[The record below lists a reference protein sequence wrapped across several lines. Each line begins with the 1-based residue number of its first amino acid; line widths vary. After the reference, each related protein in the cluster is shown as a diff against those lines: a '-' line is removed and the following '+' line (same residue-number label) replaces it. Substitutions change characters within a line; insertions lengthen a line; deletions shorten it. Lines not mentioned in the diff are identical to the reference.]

1 MFILLVVVQYL
12 YANNN
17 RSGGFLAIW
26 KQILTIMESV
36 SRCKAGRFIEWLLIL
51 VMKGNVFDRIGCRIK
66 KENI

>member
-26 KQILTIMESV
+26 KQILAIMESV
-36 SRCKAGRFIEWLLIL
+36 SRCKADRVIEWLLIL
-51 VMKGNVFDRIGCRIK
+51 VMKGNVFGRM
-66 KENI
+66 